1 MGRFVNLL
9 KARTR
14 SLHSSAQLQGIVA
27 PRQMRG
33 QVTSQSPTTIAH
45 FARYLADQRAVHG
58 VLEKFP
64 VRLPV
69 DVREA
74 LDTDLWFLELE
85 AWQVDMPWLL
95 QDPYHSDYAAYLTS
109 LDTPRLGCHF
119 YNLVFAHLVGG
130 NRRVAE
136 AALPEVLPRD
146 WLDTSEF
153 YRLPAR
159 VSSDDLEDLRD
170 RLEGEARR
178 WSRADRRACLEETAE
193 AFARAS
199 RLNSILK

>member
-1 MGRFVNLL
+1 MGRFVNVL

-14 SLHSSAQLQGIVA
+14 SLHSAQQL
-27 PRQMRG
+27 RG
-33 QVTSQSPTTIAH
+33 QVAATPTTIAN
-45 FARYLADQRAVHG
+45 FARYLADHRAVHAA
-58 VLEKFP
+58 LQRFP

-69 DVREA
+69 DIREA

-85 AWQVDMPWLL
+85 AWHADMPWLL
-95 QDPYHSDYAAYLTS
+95 QEPYHSEYAAYLET

-130 NRRVAE
+130 NRRVAQ
-136 AALPEVLPRD
+136 AALDGVLPPA
-146 WLDTSEF
+146 WLDASDF

-159 VSSDDLEDLRD
+159 VSSEDLADLRD
-170 RLEGEARR
+170 RLEAEARR
-178 WSRADRRACLEETAE
+178 WARADRRACVEETRE

-199 RLNSILK
+199 QLNALLK